1 MTRLVTLA
9 RAKLP
14 VLLGARIGMLY
25 TWALLVPGG
34 ALSGDGS
41 LWVSSRPGFLVT
53 TARLSSNN
61 ADIPTLGGMKSG
73 RA

>member
-34 ALSGDGS
+34 ALSVDGS
-41 LWVSSRPGFLVT
+41 LWASSRP
-53 TARLSSNN
+53 ASS
-61 ADIPTLGGMKSG
+61 
-73 RA
+73 